1 MGMVTNHT
9 SDPGQMLSHT
19 KSTSNATTGAH
30 VAAILAFLLVTAS
43 PTVSVAQ
50 VNDSTDSQIS
60 VYLVTVGPGEQVWE
74 RFGHNAIW
82 ISDDASGVN
91 RAYNYGLF
99 SFEQE
104 GFVSKFLQGRMEYWM
119 RGFDTNPHLQGY
131 VSFNRSV
138 WIQELNLTSQQAIE
152 LRDFLAWNE
161 LPENRFY
168 RYHYYHDNCSTRIRD
183 AIDRVIDGAIKERTE
198 SEFPGRTLRFH
209 SLRLV
214 SNDLLTYTG
223 LLLGLGQPV
232 DEPLSAW
239 DEMFLPLKLREHLR
253 NVVVLDENGNERPL
267 VASERTIHESS
278 EFFESEA
285 PPRWTIPFLVVG
297 ILLAVFTFLLAH
309 KATENRVAR
318 TIFTGYSMLWYAVTG
333 IAGLG
338 LASLWMFTDHDTSYR
353 NENLF
358 WFNPVAI
365 LLVILVPLLILR
377 VSWADRVG
385 RLVAIFVAGVS
396 LLGFVL
402 QVLPGMDQ
410 VNGPLIALVLPS
422 NLAVAAGL
430 LWYWSLAEGGR

>member
-1 MGMVTNHT
+1 
-9 SDPGQMLSHT
+9 
-19 KSTSNATTGAH
+19 
-30 VAAILAFLLVTAS
+30 
-43 PTVSVAQ
+43 
-50 VNDSTDSQIS
+50 
-60 VYLVTVGPGEQVWE
+60 
-74 RFGHNAIW
+74 
-82 ISDDASGVN
+82 
-91 RAYNYGLF
+91 
-99 SFEQE
+99 
-104 GFVSKFLQGRMEYWM
+104 
-119 RGFDTNPHLQGY
+119 
-131 VSFNRSV
+131 
-138 WIQELNLTSQQAIE
+138 
-152 LRDFLAWNE
+152 
-161 LPENRFY
+161 
-168 RYHYYHDNCSTRIRD
+168 
-183 AIDRVIDGAIKERTE
+183 
-198 SEFPGRTLRFH
+198 LRFH

-309 KATENRVAR
+309 KATGNRVAR

-377 VSWADRVG
+377 VSWAVRAG

-410 VNGPLIALVLPS
+410 VSGPLIALVLPS

-430 LWYWSLAEGGR
+430 LWYSSLDKDRR